1 MTQLLIGLIA
11 GGVFG
16 AGLVVSQMT
25 DPGRIL
31 GFLDVFGDWDPRL
44 AFVMLGA
51 IGVHAPVAAWLR
63 RRGRPVLDSAL
74 HLPRQSRIDHRL
86 LIGAAIF
93 GVGWG
98 LAGYCPGPALVA
110 APASP
115 AALMLTL
122 SMLGGMLL
130 HDRLLNRKPNSEAAR
145 DGLTARGEFE
155 TDERIRP

>member
-1 MTQLLIGLIA
+1 MMQLLIGLIA

-25 DPGRIL
+25 DPARVL
-31 GFLDVFGDWDPRL
+31 GFLDVFGHWDPRL

-51 IGVHAPVAAWLR
+51 IGVHAPVVAWLR
-63 RRGRPVLDSAL
+63 RRGRPVFGSSL
-74 HLPRQSRIDHRL
+74 HLPERTRIDRRL
-86 LIGAAIF
+86 VIGAAIF

-110 APASP
+110 TLASP

-122 SMLGGMLL
+122 SMSAGIFV
-130 HDRLLNRKPNSEAAR
+130 HDLLLNRRAAPDPSR
-145 DGLTARGEFE
+145 GILARRELQ
-155 TDERIRP
+155 TDERMNP